1 MVRLRTKWLRT
12 VVLKRLAHP
21 CQNRLSAARGV
32 AGAKSPRMYPK
43 YRVEVL
49 PCGQT
54 AARRPQLLTNG
65 QVVFHVLLVL
75 WVKYGGVTS
84 IVVTSLFVL
93 YLVFLYLVCL
103 HCVLYLLPVFYV

>member
-1 MVRLRTKWLRT
+1 MDISVSLSLIFD
-12 VVLKRLAHP
+12 VLMFA
-21 CQNRLSAARGV
+21 
-32 AGAKSPRMYPK
+32 Y
-43 YRVEVL
+43 
-49 PCGQT
+49 
-54 AARRPQLLTNG
+54 G

-93 YLVFLYLVCL
+93 HLVFSYLVCL